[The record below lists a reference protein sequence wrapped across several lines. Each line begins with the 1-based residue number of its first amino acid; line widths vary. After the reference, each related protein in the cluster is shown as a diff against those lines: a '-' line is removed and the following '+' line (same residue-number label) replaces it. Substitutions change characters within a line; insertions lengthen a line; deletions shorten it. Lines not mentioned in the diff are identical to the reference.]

1 MFGADGDSLSV
12 DDGSLGLKM
21 RETLIGFLE
30 GLGEM
35 PRGLEAVGYK
45 ESDVDSLVEGVLVR
59 LSSFLHPTKS
69 TPVEVDDAFR
79 PLTVQPQKRV
89 LSLAPNLAE
98 VEGQGREQLESIIR
112 SSLVW

>member
-1 MFGADGDSLSV
+1 MFGADGDNLSV

-35 PRGLEAVGYK
+35 PKGLEAVGYK

-69 TPVEVDDAFR
+69 TP
-79 PLTVQPQKRV
+79 LKMTT
-89 LSLAPNLAE
+89 LSAL
-98 VEGQGREQLESIIR
+98 
-112 SSLVW
+112 